1 MSLPWRAVSLFVS
14 STFRDTQLERDILV
28 RRVFPRLRQSLSKH
42 RINLAEIDLRWG
54 VTSEQDSVQVC
65 EEVLKESLPRF
76 LGIIGARYGWIPDK
90 ENPEGISITE
100 REMRMALEHPAA
112 RPVFLLRDPAVPDGL
127 SDPDSLTDAD
137 DEANLASKQAKLSA
151 LLDFIRSS
159 KSDIYTYQATASNG
173 KLSLGTTFEDT
184 AYAAILSSL
193 ENDSEL
199 APWFELAAG
208 DTDVLFAEAAQAFA
222 HERTRGFNASL
233 RSSEIA
239 DLDVASKTDGY
250 VLVTGGGGLG
260 KSSLVA
266 QAYLS
271 ALAGGDRKVVGAFV
285 GGMRGTGSSHE
296 LLTNLVRS
304 LIDDP
309 LETEMTKLAEQ
320 FLSALHTAKPLLF
333 LDGLDQLTDAGRL
346 SWLPY
351 GLPSGTT
358 VVIST
363 MDDTLAQP
371 FRDREAVE
379 VRVDALSL
387 TAARTVLLGHLHRYR
402 KVLEPRQVDT
412 LLAKTD
418 ATSPLYLACVAEELR
433 TLGVREELDRHIAA
447 MPPDVGGLFL
457 WVLRRL
463 ESDRQFRWDDGAT
476 KVRRLMSCIGVSRDG
491 LSESELCGLVDDAS
505 GDVAV
510 LLRLLQPYLSR
521 RGDLL
526 SLHHRAHGEALRGIG
541 IGEESRR
548 LLDDEHPGYLDED
561 SEIDAARE
569 VLANF
574 FDGTG
579 STVVSERQAYE
590 WPHQLFHLKA
600 WDRLERCLL
609 QRPVFWHLC
618 QDQGKW
624 ELIRYWHPLR
634 AEPLSRDMGALYLEA
649 FEQWK
654 TGDEL
659 DNANMAFRLASYLKD
674 NGIYPSALQLFE
686 LTREHYERV
695 FGPENPKTLTVLNS
709 FALLLKAMGDLAE
722 AEAIYTRVLETRIR
736 IMGDEHPDTSVSRS
750 NLAGLLRDKGD
761 LVSAEKHYR
770 RALESSKRILGPDHP
785 DTLALQGNLAPVL
798 VDKGDIEAAEQL
810 LEVTLNKQM
819 RLFGELHPHS
829 FVTQTRLA
837 SLLKLKG
844 DVEGAEIFSRSSLAA
859 CERIYGPEHPE
870 TAACI
875 NILAGLLYS
884 KGNRQESAALLR
896 RVVNLTE
903 RILGPGHPNTLTSL
917 NNLAVLLQAI
927 GDVAGAEAAL
937 HKALTGRERLLGNDH
952 PDTLKSRDNLARLF
966 RARGNL
972 ESAEELLRLALEVR
986 KRIIGLEHPDTLT
999 NFYDL
1004 ANILCDQGDL
1014 IEAEPMHR
1022 QSLEARQRILGRDH
1036 PDTLSSMNSL
1046 AIVLSRKGEFGR
1058 AEELLRHTIDSR
1070 ERALGVAHADT
1081 LSSLTSLANVLRL
1094 RGNLADAEHLLRRV
1108 LQTKERTLGR
1118 EHPNTVLSMNGLAVL
1133 YYYMGNS
1140 AASEPLLKFALDVRE
1155 RTKGPDH
1162 PLTLESLIN
1171 LAAMFQAKGEL
1182 NTAEPMYRRVLVV
1195 RQRTLGQ
1202 EHPDTLAIE
1211 GLLSQLSEANRLV
1224 SAIQGYTECND
1235 CRGTGFVTLA
1245 DIRRLDKLADRLP
1258 GPCMLCFDRTSKSNE
1273 T

>member
-1 MSLPWRAVSLFVS
+1 MSLPWRTVSLFVS

-28 RRVFPRLRQSLSKH
+28 RRVFPRLRQRLSKH

-65 EEVLKESLPRF
+65 EEVLAESLPRF
-76 LGIIGARYGWIPDK
+76 LGIIGARYGWIPDTD
-90 ENPEGISITE
+90 NPEGLSITE

-112 RPVFLLRDPAVPDGL
+112 RPVLLLRDPAVPDGL

-137 DEANLASKQAKLSA
+137 DPEHYDAKQARLGA
-151 LLDFIRSS
+151 LLDFVRSS
-159 KSDIYTYQATASNG
+159 KSDVYTYQATAVNG

-184 AYAAILSSL
+184 TYAAILSSL
-193 ENDSEL
+193 ENDPEL
-199 APWFELAAG
+199 APWFELSAG
-208 DTDVLFAEAAQAFA
+208 DTDVSFAEAAQGFA

-233 RSSEIA
+233 RSREIA
-239 DLDVASKTDGY
+239 DLDVASKTAGY

-271 ALAGGDRKVVGAFV
+271 ALAGGERKVVGAFV

-304 LIDDP
+304 LTDEVPESDI
-309 LETEMTKLAEQ
+309 TKLSEQ
-320 FLSALHTAKPLLF
+320 FLGALSKARPILF
-333 LDGLDQLTDAGRL
+333 LDGLDQLSDAGRL

-351 GLPSGTT
+351 GLPTGVT
-358 VVIST
+358 VVVST

-371 FRDREAVE
+371 FRDRGAAE

-387 TAARTVLLGHLHRYR
+387 ADARTVLLGHLHRYR
-402 KVLEPRQVDT
+402 KVLEPRQVEA
-412 LLAKTD
+412 LLSKTD

-433 TLGVREELDRHIAA
+433 TLGVREELDKHIAA

-463 ESDRQFRWDDGAT
+463 ESDRQFRWDHGAT
-476 KVRRLMSCIGVSRDG
+476 KVRRLLSCIGVSRDG

-548 LLDDEHPGYLDED
+548 LLGDNHPGYLDEE
-561 SEIDAARE
+561 SEIDSARE
-569 VLANF
+569 VLATF
-574 FDGTG
+574 FDGTA
-579 STVVSERQAYE
+579 SNVVSERQAYE

-618 QDQGKW
+618 QDQWKL

-634 AEPLSRDMGALYLEA
+634 SEPLLRDMGVLYLEA

-654 TGDEL
+654 TGDDL
-659 DNANMAFRLASYLKD
+659 DNANMAFRLGSYLKN
-674 NGIYPSALQLFE
+674 NGLYASALQLFE
-686 LTREHYERV
+686 VTREHHERM
-695 FGPENPKTLTVLNS
+695 FTPEDPKTLTVLNS

-736 IMGDEHPDTSVSRS
+736 ILGAEHPDTSVSLS
-750 NLAGLLRDKGD
+750 NLAGLLRENGD
-761 LVSAEKHYR
+761 LLSAEKHYR
-770 RALESSKRILGPDHP
+770 RALECRKRIYGAGHP
-785 DTLALQGNLAPVL
+785 DTLALQANLAGL
-798 VDKGDIEAAEQL
+798 LLETGDIVTAEQL
-810 LEVTLNKQM
+810 LVHTLDSQM
-819 RLFGELHPHS
+819 RLFGQQHPHT

-837 SLLKLKG
+837 SLMSRKG
-844 DVEGAEIFSRSSLAA
+844 DLEGAEILSRRSLAA
-859 CERIYGPEHPE
+859 CELIFGPEHPE

-875 NILAGLLYS
+875 NNLAGLVYS
-884 KGNRQESAALLR
+884 QGNLQESEALLR
-896 RVVNLTE
+896 RVVNLAE
-903 RILGPGHPNTLTSL
+903 RMLGPEHPNTLTSL

-927 GDVAGAEAAL
+927 GDLEGAEDA
-937 HKALTGRERLLGNDH
+937 HRKAYRGRERLLGNNH
-952 PDTLKSRDNLARLF
+952 PDTLKSRDNLASLF

-972 ESAEELLRLALEVR
+972 ESAEELLRLALDVR
-986 KRIIGLEHPDTLT
+986 KRIKGLEHPDTLT
-999 NFYDL
+999 NLYNL

-1014 IEAEPMHR
+1014 INAEPIHR
-1022 QSLEARQRILGRDH
+1022 QSLEARQRILGPDH
-1036 PDTLSSMNSL
+1036 PDTLSSMNSM
-1046 AIVLSRKGEFGR
+1046 
-1058 AEELLRHTIDSR
+1058 
-1070 ERALGVAHADT
+1070 
-1081 LSSLTSLANVLRL
+1081 ANVLRL
-1094 RGNLADAEHLLRRV
+1094 RGNLVDAEHLLRRV

-1133 YYYMGNS
+1133 YHYMGNS

-1162 PLTLESLIN
+1162 PLTLDSLIN
-1171 LAAMFQAKGEL
+1171 LAAMFQAKGDL
-1182 NTAEPMYRRVLVV
+1182 DTAEQMYRRVLLV

-1224 SAIQGYTECND
+1224 SAIQGHTECND

-1245 DIRRLDKLADRLP
+1245 DIHRLDKLADRLP
-1258 GPCMLCFDRTSKSNE
+1258 GPCMLCFNRTSNSID